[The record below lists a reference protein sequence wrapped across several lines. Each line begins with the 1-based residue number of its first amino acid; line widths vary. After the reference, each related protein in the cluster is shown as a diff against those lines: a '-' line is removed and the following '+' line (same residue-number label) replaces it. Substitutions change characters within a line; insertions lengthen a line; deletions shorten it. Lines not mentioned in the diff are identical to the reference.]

1 MRIFLTISI
10 LTVASSLLQG
20 QEISDKNDPKK
31 HPTLTN
37 KTFVNKING
46 RSIDFYLNH
55 KSIDSPA
62 KLFYNGNYALYDDEE
77 TFSFLDSV
85 MTKNE
90 ETRPFYIFIYN
101 QAMKVTDGA
110 LSEYMAS
117 VCRRYMEK
125 YPCEFLSSFNDN
137 VSKID
142 VDKWTAFIGFDIYDR
157 KTFESFVAD
166 VDKKVKTR
174 CSSRTSDWKKVKL
187 RIEGKLEEK

>member
-1 MRIFLTISI
+1 MRVFLTISI

-20 QEISDKNDPKK
+20 QEIADKNDPKE

-37 KTFVNKING
+37 KTFVNKLNG

-62 KLFYNGNYALYDDEE
+62 KLFYKGRYALYDDEE

-90 ETRPFYIFIYN
+90 ETRPFYLFIYN

-117 VCRRYMEK
+117 VCRRYLEK
-125 YPCEFLSSFNDN
+125 YPCEFFAGLNDN

-142 VDKWTAFIGFDIYDR
+142 VDKWTGFIGFDIYDR
-157 KTFESFVAD
+157 KTFDSVVAD
-166 VDKKVKTR
+166 VDKKVKNS

-187 RIEGKLEEK
+187 KIEDKLEEK

>member
-1 MRIFLTISI
+1 MRILLTISI
-10 LTVASSLLQG
+10 LTVASSLLHG
-20 QEISDKNDPKK
+20 QEFSDENDPKK

-37 KTFVNKING
+37 KTFVNKIKG

-62 KLFYNGNYALYDDEE
+62 KLFYKGKYALSDDEV

-85 MTKNE
+85 MTTND
-90 ETRPFYIFIYN
+90 ETRPFYLFIYN

-117 VCRRYMEK
+117 VCRRYLEK
-125 YPCEFLSSFNDN
+125 YPCEFLASLNDN

-142 VDKWTAFIGFDIYDR
+142 VDKWTGFIGFDIYDR

-166 VDKKVKTR
+166 ADKKVKTS
-174 CSSRTSDWKKVKL
+174 CSQRTSDWEKVKL
-187 RIEGKLEEK
+187 RIQDKLEEK